1 MFSSVQLKRAE
12 WHVKKILKFNL
23 TREIL
28 CRKHE
33 EMPDGFRYWFDLSGG
48 STIIVHIKPKNEI
61 HFWFNGRFLAI
72 LPIRDISGIDYY
84 DQQKLRANFC

>member
-61 HFWFNGRFLAI
+61 HFWFNG
-72 LPIRDISGIDYY
+72 
-84 DQQKLRANFC
+84 